1 MKNVFFPDEEITY
14 DDLRFVCYMIER
26 TARKLKQP
34 NCYVAN
40 KIGKQELAARLS
52 VANVQHAENPE
63 AVVQQWT
70 DEYHLEP
77 GTYDVLAVNPD
88 FCTTP
93 PTALQMG
100 KVYARLIEQTLS
112 SNEDYADAIL
122 RVYNSHICEFLD
134 DYNSSAYY
142 EPSYYIARAYYQGNF
157 N

>member
-1 MKNVFFPDEEITY
+1 MKNIFFPDETISPN
-14 DDLRFVCYMIER
+14 DLRFVCYMIER

-34 NCYVAN
+34 NSYVVN
-40 KIGKQELAARLS
+40 KMGKRELTERLS

-70 DEYHLEP
+70 EDHHLET
-77 GTYDVLAVNPD
+77 GTFDVLAVNPD
-88 FCTTP
+88 YVTTP

-100 KVYARLIEQTLS
+100 KVYARLIEQTQS
-112 SNEDYADAIL
+112 SDEDYADAIL
-122 RVYNSHICEFLD
+122 RVYNSPICQILD

-142 EPSYYIARAYYQGNF
+142 EPSYYIARAYYQGSF